1 MLLTPEN
8 EAMLRVARLLLVG
21 SATAA
26 IGVIAVIASRASA
39 FSPLLLIFFAAA
51 VLFVLAAAALE
62 GDPRR
67 GRLLAV
73 AGASALAGMGILAG
87 FGAGDVTF
95 PAGALGVLAAWATVM
110 WRSPRWVWL
119 AFIAYLVIAVALALM
134 RIQGPPVSPMLL
146 PSVLLWPFT
155 TLLFVSAGLP
165 IAIYGAFGLG
175 IALAVAAYAP
185 PTMVSSPTA
194 WRVIARDATAGGIA
208 FLLLE
213 VALAIARPNTS
224 ARHELVPIALVVMFI
239 SAALLAGGVR
249 LLRSNAAAG
258 FAATVIG
265 GALVLYIATARPTI
279 ECSRNGVSTTS
290 GPWWSPSF
298 SVMSSS
304 GSSVGAD
311 TATGRISRGDGITI
325 TYRCAGREL
334 AEFEIQR

>member
-1 MLLTPEN
+1 MLPTPEN

-26 IGVIAVIASRASA
+26 IGVIAVIVSRASA
-39 FSPLLLIFFAAA
+39 FSPLLLIFIAAA
-51 VLFVLAAAALE
+51 VLFVVAAAAVE
-62 GDPRR
+62 RDPRR

-119 AFIAYLVIAVALALM
+119 AFIAYLAIAAALALLRM
-134 RIQGPPVSPMLL
+134 QGPPASPMLL
-146 PSVLLWPFT
+146 ASVLLWPFT
-155 TLLFVSAGLP
+155 TLLFTSAGLV
-165 IAIYGAFGLG
+165 AIYGAFGLA

-185 PTMVSSPTA
+185 PMMVSSPTA
-194 WRVIARDATAGGIA
+194 WRVIARDATACGIA
-208 FLLLE
+208 FMLLE
-213 VALAIARPNTS
+213 VALAMARPNTS

-239 SAALLAGGVR
+239 AAALLAGGVR
-249 LLRSNAAAG
+249 LQRSNLASG
-258 FAATVIG
+258 LAATVIG

-279 ECSRNGVSTTS
+279 ECARNGVSTTS

-298 SVMSSS
+298 AATSSS

-311 TATGRISRGDGITI
+311 TATGRIERGDGLTI
-325 TYRCAGREL
+325 TYRCAGSEL